1 MGTKLEEAF
10 DMRPIK
16 EAEEDKNEAGD
27 EVEDVD
33 PDEIKEAKKN
43 AVTPKEAIEHATEI
57 VTALSAA
64 EKVDHALTTVAGLN
78 EHDDEMDEIAREAL
92 ESYMELKEL
101 GMNMADSHSGRIMEV
116 AATMLKTAL
125 EARDA
130 KVNRKLKTI
139 DLQLRKLKV
148 DKAGGDEP
156 TGAADGMPYDR
167 NQLIESLREIRKSD
181 SSEQQANIPGF

>member
-10 DMRPIK
+10 DLRPIK
-16 EAEEDKNEAGD
+16 EAEESQSDD
-27 EVEDVD
+27 FDDTD
-33 PDEIKEAKKN
+33 PDDAKEAQKN

-78 EHDDEMDEIAREAL
+78 EHDTEMDEIAKEAL

-101 GMNMADSHSGRIMEV
+101 GMNMADSHSGRVMEV

-139 DLQLRKLKV
+139 DLQLKKMKI
-148 DKAGGDEP
+148 DKAGGDEAVGP
-156 TGAADGMPYDR
+156 DDGMPFDR
-167 NQLIESLREIRKSD
+167 NVLLKSLKEIRKD
-181 SSEQQANIPGF
+181 EPN

>member
-16 EAEEDKNEAGD
+16 EAEEEQVSVTD
-27 EVEDVD
+27 EVEDHD
-33 PDEIKEAKKN
+33 PDEDKEAKKN
-43 AVTPKEAIEHATEI
+43 AVTPKEAIEHAAEI

-64 EKVDHALTTVAGLN
+64 EKVDHALTVVAGLN
-78 EHDDEMDEIAREAL
+78 EHDEEMDEIAKEAL

-125 EARDA
+125 DARDA

-139 DLQLRKLKV
+139 DLQLKKMKV
-148 DKAGGDEP
+148 DGSGNDDARGGPD
-156 TGAADGMPYDR
+156 DGMPFDR
-167 NQLIESLREIRKSD
+167 NALLKQLKEIRTDDDPK
-181 SSEQQANIPGF
+181 E

>member
-10 DMRPIK
+10 EMRPIK
-16 EAEEDKNEAGD
+16 EAEEEANAID
-27 EVEDVD
+27 IDDVD
-33 PDEIKEAKKN
+33 PDEEKEAKKN
-43 AVTPKEAIEHATEI
+43 AVTPKEAIEHAAEI

-78 EHDDEMDEIAREAL
+78 EHDDEMDEISKEAL

-125 EARDA
+125 DARDA
-130 KVNRKLKTI
+130 KVNRKLKTVE
-139 DLQLRKLKV
+139 LQLKKLKM
-148 DKAGGDEP
+148 DKTHGGDDP
-156 TGAADGMPYDR
+156 AGDDGTPFDR
-167 NQLIESLREIRKSD
+167 NALLESLKELKDIPEGQSD
-181 SSEQQANIPGF
+181 EE

>member
-10 DMRPIK
+10 DMRPLK
-16 EAEEDKNEAGD
+16 EAEEEATAVDAD
-27 EVEDVD
+27 ELDDAD
-33 PDEIKEAKKN
+33 PDEEKEAKKN
-43 AVTPKEAIEHATEI
+43 AVTPKEAIEHAAEI

-78 EHDDEMDEIAREAL
+78 EHDDEMDEIAKEAL

-139 DLQLRKLKV
+139 DLQLKKMKM
-148 DKAGGDEP
+148 DKTHGNDEAEGD
-156 TGAADGMPYDR
+156 DGTPFDR
-167 NQLIESLREIRKSD
+167 NALLKSLKELKDLPEGKSD
-181 SSEQQANIPGF
+181 KE

>member
-10 DMRPIK
+10 DLRPMK
-16 EAEEDKNEAGD
+16 EAEEEAKQND
-27 EVEDVD
+27 LDVD
-33 PDEIKEAKKN
+33 PDEEKEAKKN
-43 AVTPKEAIEHATEI
+43 AITPEEAIKHAAEI

-78 EHDDEMDEIAREAL
+78 EHDSEMDEISKEAL

-139 DLQLRKLKV
+139 ELQLRKLKV
-148 DKAGGDEP
+148 DNLSGNDPRGDEG
-156 TGAADGMPYDR
+156 TAFDR
-167 NQLIESLREIRKSD
+167 NQLLRSLKELKGS
-181 SSEQQANIPGF
+181 SSEE